1 MICDLSSLGKKVILQ
16 LGLSFPLLNR
26 KGNVRRIMT
35 GSCFLRSE
43 TSLHHNLTILI
54 VIGSLCDISVVS
66 MDIYRG
72 KLSREISVTVTKCL
86 FSRFERVISHG
97 KVPFVTTP
105 IIRLILCQRS
115 GLIDRF
121 YGGLWTVDG

>member
-1 MICDLSSLGKKVILQ
+1 MICDLSSLGKNVILQ
-16 LGLSFPLLNR
+16 LGLSFPLRLSVD
-26 KGNVRRIMT
+26 VRRIMT

-72 KLSREISVTVTKCL
+72 K
-86 FSRFERVISHG
+86 
-97 KVPFVTTP
+97 VPFVTTP